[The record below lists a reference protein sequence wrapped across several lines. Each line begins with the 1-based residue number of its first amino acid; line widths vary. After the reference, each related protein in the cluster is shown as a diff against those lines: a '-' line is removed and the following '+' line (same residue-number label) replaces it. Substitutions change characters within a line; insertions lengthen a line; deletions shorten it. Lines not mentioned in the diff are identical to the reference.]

1 MTSSLGHSGQKC
13 KSAIFNAF
21 LSFTCLQ
28 ISYSGSKLHIRT
40 SCCMHLSAFWD
51 CWAIQS
57 MPSWWCHGEEAEI
70 NSESS
75 FQASAHV
82 TAVNVLWARASLVA
96 KHRVK
101 GGEYTLLSRMVS
113 PALVERGCILFLGML
128 GEESMYLLP
137 IRYTTLENQLMEEA
151 YL

>member
-1 MTSSLGHSGQKC
+1 M
-13 KSAIFNAF
+13 
-21 LSFTCLQ
+21 
-28 ISYSGSKLHIRT
+28 
-40 SCCMHLSAFWD
+40 
-51 CWAIQS
+51 
-57 MPSWWCHGEEAEI
+57 
-70 NSESS
+70 
-75 FQASAHV
+75 
-82 TAVNVLWARASLVA
+82 A